1 MTGADAAA
9 PQTDALSGQTEEAP
23 ETDPPA
29 AESDTGG
36 PEADVPRPEK
46 PPRRRMFFALN
57 PDAATRAAI
66 VRGTRRAVSAAGG
79 RPTRPE
85 NLHMTIAFIGRLTA
99 KQVAKARAVP
109 PIQVGPIQILL
120 DRQGYWSRQQIVWLG
135 TSKAPAALI
144 DLERRLW
151 EGLKAANFMR
161 ERGMFRPHVTLAR
174 RARAA
179 RAAIRPVR
187 WTVTSL
193 ALLESL
199 PDANGTRYELVEQ
212 WPL

>member
-1 MTGADAAA
+1 MTEADTAA
-9 PQTDALSGQTEEAP
+9 PQPDVPADEADGAP

-29 AESDTGG
+29 AEIDTVG
-36 PEADVPRPEK
+36 PEADVPRPDK

-57 PDAATRAAI
+57 PDDATRAAI
-66 VRGTRRAVSAAGG
+66 ARGTRRAVSAAGG

-85 NLHMTIAFIGRLTA
+85 NLHMTIAFIGRLTP

-109 PIQVGPIQILL
+109 PIRVGPMQILL
-120 DRQGYWSRQQIVWLG
+120 DRQGYWSRQQIVWVG
-135 TSKAPAALI
+135 PSEAPAALV

-161 ERGMFRPHVTLAR
+161 ERGMFRPHMTLAR

-179 RAAIRPVR
+179 RTAIRPVR

-193 ALLESL
+193 VLLESL
-199 PDANGTRYELVEQ
+199 PDANGTRYELVDQ